1 MKTLGVVL
9 VVTVLVTQIS
19 GFFIQVPT
27 EPRAQTVNTVPG
39 HWLHFQ
45 KRIVP
50 LFENVCEVS
59 RDAMIEKL
67 GEQFSPNSEDY
78 SKPEVVTNFQKL
90 RSNGMLSKGE
100 IFSEYDPD
108 HMDELKTVFEIMYY
122 AKDFD
127 AFYKAAA
134 WARQNVNCG
143 LYVNAIYLTMQSRKD
158 TERMIIPAPYE
169 LLPNYFIEKDVI
181 KQAASILVGQE
192 VVSDGDRVRDEGN
205 AYYLDANYTALFYDN
220 EADSKL
226 AYFREDIGLNSYYF
240 LRKLKLLL
248 PWFYKDDSCRF
259 GENMYQMMKQFMARY
274 ELERYAN
281 GLPEIESID
290 WNSVFDIPYDPLL
303 IYSDGNEFSHR
314 KAPIQISPNEDIT
327 LLQNMENNIGLAVHH
342 LRSGGYNKTHILNHL
357 MEILV
362 TGDRSY
368 ETLAR
373 RLLGKDT
380 PDTRHVSVLEHYM
393 TSMRDPM
400 FWKINKKIVEIIDN
414 ALKNFPMYTRSELY
428 FPGVNVVNIEVK
440 KMMTAFDY
448 FEFDV
453 TDALKIDDSNT
464 TFNVKI
470 GQPRLNHKP
479 FTIKLNVSSLVA
491 KKGLVKIYLG
501 PKLMPKDLTT
511 KKNLFTLL
519 DMFEVSLKIG
529 TNMISRSSEDMKH
542 FSGDYMS
549 LKNIRKIIEDAE
561 YGLDFTLE
569 KTMALQTGYPSRLIL
584 PKGSSLGLPL
594 QMFVFVAPF
603 TKATFGD
610 SYATNTMEFNSA
622 ILSPGY
628 PLDLPIGSKQ
638 LFELPNAMI
647 KYVTVTQKKDNKI
660 ENYGG
665 PGITKQWYGANT
677 YDPSSR
683 PSYSAKNREPFD
695 YNSKKR
701 PIEITDTDTKIVN
714 EYNVPSEDIINET
727 QDDEVTTS
735 TYTVKSD
742 DDESIRLAGKTHNS
756 MEMNVLNDKSVEKGD
771 EENVETE
778 LPRLLKSSK
787 TDYAAKYKS
796 KVEYNRK
803 KYTEKYS
810 EKIKNKNYN
819 KYSTD
824 IPSEEETVPYDEN
837 RAHIIDSMDISNPIE
852 MNKDFFDKSM
862 ESKLD
867 KKESLPK
874 KDKYDMYTVVEPMTD
889 EIEQDESS
897 ENSDENDV
905 VPRLLKSGFDHSKYN
920 RREKFDHKGKKPEFD
935 KKDYSARRANYT
947 KYRKTT
953 PKQEDV
959 VTTTMTT
966 TSESEEKIEEELP
979 RVMLTKDTNY
989 LDLINVVTANDITMD
1004 DLDDIAQDVDRDIDD
1019 LIKTDVDPTPEVRRR
1034 IPTVYDFLF
1043 HVFDYVDSSEKV
1055 YE

>member
-1 MKTLGVVL
+1 MKTLTLAL
-9 VVTVLVTQIS
+9 VVTVLVTQIL
-19 GFFIQVPT
+19 GYLIHVPT
-27 EPRAQTVNTVPG
+27 EPRIQPMKTVPG
-39 HWLHFQ
+39 QWLHFQ

-59 RDAMIEKL
+59 SDATIKKL
-67 GEQFSPNSEDY
+67 AQDFTPVSEDY
-78 SKPEVVTNFQKL
+78 MRPEVVTNFQKL
-90 RSNGMLSKGE
+90 RSSGMLAKGE
-100 IFSEYDPD
+100 IFTEYDPN
-108 HMDELKTVFEIMYY
+108 HMDELKIIYEVMFY

-127 AFYKAAA
+127 TFYKAAA

-158 TERMIIPAPYE
+158 TERLIIPAPYE

-181 KQAASILVGQE
+181 KQAASILAGEE
-192 VVSDGDRVRDEGN
+192 VISTDSVRDEGN

-226 AYFREDIGLNSYYF
+226 AYFREDVGLNSYYY

-274 ELERYAN
+274 QLERYAN

-290 WNSVFDIPYDPLL
+290 WNSLSDIPYDPLL
-303 IYSDGNEFSHR
+303 IYSDGNEFNHR
-314 KAPIQISPNEDIT
+314 TAPLQLSPNEDLT
-327 LLQNMENNIGLAVHH
+327 LLQTIENNIGAVVQH
-342 LRSGGYNKTHILNHL
+342 LREGGYNKTHILNHL

-373 RLLGKDT
+373 RLLGKDM
-380 PDTRHVSVLEHYM
+380 PDNRHVSVLEHFM

-400 FWKINKKIVEIIDN
+400 FWRINKKIVELIDG
-414 ALKNFPMYTRSELY
+414 ALKALPTYTRSELY
-428 FPGVNVVNIEVK
+428 FPGVNVVNIDVK

-453 TDALKIDDSNT
+453 TDALRIDDSNT

-501 PKLMPKDLTT
+501 PKIMPKDLAT
-511 KKNLFTLL
+511 KKNLLTLL
-519 DMFEVSLKIG
+519 DMFEVNLKIG
-529 TNMISRSSEDMKH
+529 TNMISRSSADMKH

-549 LKNIRKIIEDAE
+549 LRNIRKIIEDAE

-569 KTMALQTGYPSRLIL
+569 KTMASQTGYPSRLIL
-584 PKGSSLGLPL
+584 PKGSPLGLPL

-603 TKATFGD
+603 TKAAFGD
-610 SYATNTMEFNSA
+610 SYSTNGIEEFNSA
-622 ILSPGY
+622 ILSPGF
-628 PLDLPIGSKQ
+628 PLDLNIESKQ

-695 YNSKKR
+695 YNSRKG
-701 PIEITDTDTKIVN
+701 PYETTDKSTEIVN

-727 QDDEVTTS
+727 QDDVFTTR
-735 TYTVKSD
+735 TNLLKSD
-742 DDESIRLAGKTHNS
+742 DVESIKSESEKNDSKEFDER
-756 MEMNVLNDKSVEKGD
+756 NDKSVEKD
-771 EENVETE
+771 CDKNVETI

-787 TDYAAKYKS
+787 TDYVAKYKS
-796 KVEYNRK
+796 KVDYDRK
-803 KYTEKYS
+803 KYSEKYS
-810 EKIKNKNYN
+810 EKYKNKNYN

-824 IPSEEETVPYDEN
+824 SPSEEETVSYSEN
-837 RAHIIDSMDISNPIE
+837 QEPVVDSTDVLKPIE
-852 MNKDFFDKSM
+852 WNNEVFDQNIK
-862 ESKLD
+862 SKLD

-874 KDKYDMYTVVEPMTD
+874 KDKYDTYTVVDPMTND
-889 EIEQDESS
+889 IEHDESVKA
-897 ENSDENDV
+897 DGV
-905 VPRLLKSGFDHSKYN
+905 LRLLKSAFDHSKYN
-920 RREKFDHKGKKPEFD
+920 RREKFDHKAKKAEFD
-935 KKDYSARRANYT
+935 KKDYAARRANYT

-953 PKQEDV
+953 PKTEYV
-959 VTTTMTT
+959 ATTTMAT
-966 TSESEEKIEEELP
+966 TSESEEPLP
-979 RVMLTKDTNY
+979 RVMLNKDTGY
-989 LDLINVVTANDITMD
+989 LDLINEITANDVSMD
-1004 DLDDIAQDVDRDIDD
+1004 DLQELSQEIESEIND
-1019 LIKTDVDPTPEVRRR
+1019 LEPKPDQERKRM
-1034 IPTVYDFLF
+1034 PTVYDFLF
-1043 HVFDYVDSSEKV
+1043 HLFDYVDSSERV